1 MQPGDS
7 AAADGLARVSPN
19 TRPSNHI
26 FCNMKIDS
34 LADLIPKFM
43 EQYDPVAKD
52 AIWKQHST
60 KFRDFWSRQILA
72 PTKGVISDEACDSII
87 RILDRHG
94 KGNTKTSE
102 AVARTMVPQ
111 NIWRK
116 LLNSFHTDENLA
128 RLLDSIFEE
137 EEPVR
142 KAELMD
148 ALYVANEGRKNR
160 LTGETASVVNALLA
174 AHDPLNN
181 LAVVSLRHRKAQL
194 DFLGSALPF
203 KWDEASFGTRIVQ
216 TNLILREGTR
226 ALGLN
231 GSARTLSC
239 FWYFEPV
246 KKLWQH
252 EDTISLPDKQ
262 VAVSIPQD
270 TEHEKST
277 ESTSVEIRDSL
288 KIQALLAEIGAK
300 MGFKIWLPRSD
311 RSRVLTAWKPKPEI
325 LLDQLD
331 VGFDQTTMKT
341 VEQIDVLWLKG
352 RSIVRAFEVEHTTSV
367 YSGLLR
373 MADLLAMQPNL
384 KVSLHIVAPT
394 ARREKVLQE
403 IRRPVFALLGG
414 GPLAEACT
422 YLPYDAVNELGQN
435 EHLVHLS
442 DKVLDD
448 YQERAEV
455 D

>member
-1 MQPGDS
+1 M
-7 AAADGLARVSPN
+7 N
-19 TRPSNHI
+19 
-26 FCNMKIDS
+26 IDS
-34 LADLIPKFM
+34 LTGLIPKFL
-43 EQYDPVAKD
+43 EQYDSGAKD
-52 AIWKQHST
+52 AIWRQHST
-60 KFRDFWSRQILA
+60 TFRNFWSGQVLA
-72 PTKGVISDEACDSII
+72 PTRGVISDEACDSVI

-94 KGNTKTSE
+94 KGNTKNSE

-111 NIWRK
+111 NVWRK
-116 LLNSFHTDENLA
+116 LLNGFHTDGKLA
-128 RLLDSIFEE
+128 QLLDSVFKE
-137 EEPVR
+137 EEPGR
-142 KAELMD
+142 KAKLID

-160 LTGETASVVNALLA
+160 LTGETGSVVNAFLA
-174 AHDPLNN
+174 AFDPVHN
-181 LAVVSLRHRKAQL
+181 LSVVSLKHRQAQL
-194 DFLGSALPF
+194 DFLGAALPF
-203 KWDEASFGTRIVQ
+203 KWDEASFGQRIVQ
-216 TNLILREGTR
+216 TNLLLRERTR
-226 ALGLN
+226 ALGID

-246 KKLWQH
+246 KRLWAH
-252 EDTISLPDKQ
+252 EDTVALPDKR

-270 TEHEKST
+270 PGPEKPEEPASG
-277 ESTSVEIRDSL
+277 EIRDSL
-288 KIQALLAEIGAK
+288 KTQALLAEIGSQ

-311 RSRVLTAWKPKPEI
+311 RARVLTVWKPKPGV

-331 VGFDQTTMKT
+331 VGFDQVTMKT

-384 KVSLHIVAPT
+384 KVSLHIVAPA
-394 ARREKVLQE
+394 ARRDKVLQE

-422 YLPYDAVNELGQN
+422 YLTYDAVNELGQN

-448 YQERAEV
+448 YEERAEG